1 MFLHGYRR
9 RLSITAVRAQAQC
22 LLSRTGHLGQAAR
35 EAANRRKVVREQVD
49 RAKEDI
55 AVHFEAH
62 VRGRR
67 LHHVGRLH
75 LH

>member
-1 MFLHGYRR
+1 M
-9 RLSITAVRAQAQC
+9 RAQAQC
-22 LLSRTGHLGQAAR
+22 LLLRTGHLGQAAR
-35 EAANRRKVVREQVD
+35 EAANRCRVVREQVD

-62 VRGRR
+62 VCGHR
-67 LHHVGRLH
+67 LRHVGRLH